1 MTPIAQM
8 PSKLIFDKNDDKRS
22 ANSNLLCHTMLN
34 SLKPRGKFL
43 LNYNALLYDEP
54 LIDMYP

>member
-22 ANSNLLCHTMLN
+22 ANSNLLCLTMLN
-34 SLKPRGKFL
+34 SLKPQWKFL

>member
-22 ANSNLLCHTMLN
+22 ANSNLLCLTMLN
-34 SLKPRGKFL
+34 SLKPQ
-43 LNYNALLYDEP
+43 
-54 LIDMYP
+54 